1 MRMSDGGMR
10 MPNGQYQPP
19 YHHAQLPPYGP
30 GSQGA
35 AAAPAAEAA
44 VIRIDLGLTGK
55 QIMMGLGGLA
65 SIVTAGITA
74 GWLFLPAKDTD
85 LRKLEGVVQI
95 VTQKQEASNSA
106 IERLTLAVDNLSG
119 LVDGLKNTPP
129 KIIERVT
136 PRPAT
141 RGRPEAVR

>member
-1 MRMSDGGMR
+1 
-10 MPNGQYQPP
+10 
-19 YHHAQLPPYGP
+19 
-30 GSQGA
+30 
-35 AAAPAAEAA
+35 

-74 GWLFLPAKDTD
+74 GWLFLPAKDAD

-129 KIIERVT
+129 RIIERVA